1 MKFTPAELNLYAEVH
16 EKNKKDEYN
25 NLMAA
30 AYLSAALSRTK
41 KMPKFDSI
49 IKKEDT
55 GKKQMTSEQM
65 YQKVKQ
71 LNAVF
76 GGVQEIGDD
85 T

>member
-1 MKFTPAELNLYAEVH
+1 
-16 EKNKKDEYN
+16 
-25 NLMAA
+25 MAA

-41 KMPKFDSI
+41 KMPKFDTI
-49 IKKEDT
+49 VKHVDKE
-55 GKKQMTSEQM
+55 KKQMTSEQM

-71 LNAVF
+71 LNVAF

>member
-1 MKFTPAELNLYAEVH
+1 MNLYAEVH
-16 EKNKKDEYN
+16 QENEKSEYN

-30 AYLSAALSRTK
+30 AYLGAALSRTK
-41 KMPKFDSI
+41 RMPKFDTI
-49 IKKEDT
+49 VKHVDKE
-55 GKKQMTSEQM
+55 KKQMTSEQM

-71 LNAVF
+71 LNVAF